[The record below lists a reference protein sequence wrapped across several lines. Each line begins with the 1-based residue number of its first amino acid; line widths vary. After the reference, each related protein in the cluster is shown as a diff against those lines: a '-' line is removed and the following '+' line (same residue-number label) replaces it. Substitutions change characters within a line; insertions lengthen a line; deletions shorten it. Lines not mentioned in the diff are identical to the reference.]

1 MRSDGNICPGT
12 APAGTTVLH
21 ELTFKTLDA
30 LNLCAKKNVESLFDS
45 FFPLCLELAALEQ
58 LAANSLGF
66 TFTKHL

>member
-30 LNLCAKKNVESLFDS
+30 FDLCAKKKKNLESVFAS
-45 FFPLCLELAALEQ
+45 FFSPLCL
-58 LAANSLGF
+58 
-66 TFTKHL
+66 T